1 MVEGKSY
8 SQPLKLVMDPRVT
21 ASPADLQ
28 KQFALEMRLSN
39 ALGEAD
45 HAIAE
50 ITQLYKTNPPSAKA
64 QQLSQIQPPPQAR
77 PTTNTKPSLSSVAGN
92 LGQLIVA
99 IDSVDAAPTITQTTA
114 AEENLREMNDLFQKW
129 QAIKGK

>member
-1 MVEGKSY
+1 MDGKSY
-8 SQPLKLVMDPRVT
+8 TQPLKLVMDPRVT
-21 ASPADLQ
+21 ASPAELQ

-39 ALGEAD
+39 ALVEAD

-50 ITQLYKTNPPSAKA
+50 ITQLYKTNPQADKT

-77 PTTNTKPSLSSVAGN
+77 PTANAKPSLSSVAGN
-92 LGQLIVA
+92 LGQLMVA
-99 IDSVDAAPTITQTTA
+99 VDSVDAAPTITQTTA
-114 AEENLREMNDLFQKW
+114 AEENLRELNDLLQKW